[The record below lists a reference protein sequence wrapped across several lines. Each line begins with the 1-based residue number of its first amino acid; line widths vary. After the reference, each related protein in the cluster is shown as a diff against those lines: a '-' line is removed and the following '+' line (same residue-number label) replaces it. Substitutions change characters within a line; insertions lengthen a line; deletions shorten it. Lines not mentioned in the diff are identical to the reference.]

1 MSTTKFL
8 SMAVLLTVTA
18 FRLPAAESAI
28 EREAQDR
35 KQIEKLMWQ
44 YARALDSENPEAY
57 AAVYTPDGQFGAG
70 PTPVK
75 GRDALKKMIQDLR
88 DRAEAD
94 EKKTGKKR
102 PAMFHTTEN
111 SYLEFTDKDHAHME
125 AYWMTVFAGAGQGA
139 SANVAA
145 VGREVDEFVRVDGH
159 WLIKSRDVAPQRL
172 TSRGG
177 LLYPSPCY
185 EPITE
190 SRFFD
195 ASFHF

>member
-75 GRDALKKMIQDLR
+75 GRDALKKVIQDLR
-88 DRAEAD
+88 DRARRT
-94 EKKTGKKR
+94 KRR
-102 PAMFHTTEN
+102 PAKSGLRCSTPRRTATSN
-111 SYLEFTDKDHAHME
+111 SPTRTMRT
-125 AYWMTVFAGAGQGA
+125 WRRIG
-139 SANVAA
+139 
-145 VGREVDEFVRVDGH
+145 
-159 WLIKSRDVAPQRL
+159 
-172 TSRGG
+172 
-177 LLYPSPCY
+177 
-185 EPITE
+185 
-190 SRFFD
+190 
-195 ASFHF
+195 